1 MTTIA
6 TTLKRFNRKERYWVV
21 RTALGPHSETLDAG
35 FCAALERVLS
45 DKKVKINPREAWWG
59 MDYHFNWLFA
69 ALRMHCDGHEAGEGR
84 SWSNAEGAVQGNQE
98 DIDLVVAT
106 GSDLIL
112 VEAKNGAWSSD
123 QLRSKIER
131 LKLLQADESGVVG
144 SGDQSVRLHFVLMS
158 PSDPS
163 KGGLG
168 ALLATAP
175 AWIGRGDEMAW
186 RWMELDPAAR
196 LADCKVHRSDANGK
210 KDKTG
215 VHWTVA
221 IRSRGG

>member
-21 RTALGPHSETLDAG
+21 RTALGSHGETLDAG

-45 DKKVKINPREAWWG
+45 DKEVKINPREAWWG

-69 ALRMHCDGHEAGEGR
+69 ALRMHCDEYEPGEER
-84 SWSNAEGAVQGNQE
+84 AWSNAAGAVQGNQE

-144 SGDQSVRLHFVLMS
+144 LGERSIRLHFVLMS

-163 KGGLG
+163 KSGLC
-168 ALLATAP
+168 AP
-175 AWIGRGDEMAW
+175 VQNYITE
-186 RWMELDPAAR
+186 AASFCR
-196 LADCKVHRSDANGK
+196 PRAE
-210 KDKTG
+210 
-215 VHWTVA
+215 
-221 IRSRGG
+221 